1 MPPPRPSLRGHSA
14 VPSGPAEPG
23 SPPRPEG
30 EGKLKKG
37 PRWTIAF
44 LRALERTGNARAA
57 AEDAGIDHSTAYARR
72 KVHEEFADAW
82 DAAVYRYA
90 VAKEAREAE
99 EIARLKKAPPPHF
112 VRSPSP
118 AKAGEDVFADGQVKR
133 AGRGRWSKAKEAI
146 FFEELAATANASRA
160 AAAVGMS
167 KNAVLQRRLRHPV
180 FAVWVR
186 CEAPAG

>member
-1 MPPPRPSLRGHSA
+1 
-14 VPSGPAEPG
+14 
-23 SPPRPEG
+23 
-30 EGKLKKG
+30 
-37 PRWTIAF
+37 
-44 LRALERTGNARAA
+44 
-57 AEDAGIDHSTAYARR
+57 
-72 KVHEEFADAW
+72 VHEEFADAW

-90 VAKEAREAE
+90 V
-99 EIARLKKAPPPHF
+99 
-112 VRSPSP
+112 
-118 AKAGEDVFADGQVKR
+118 
-133 AGRGRWSKAKEAI
+133 AKEAI